1 MPEILVQFIEYMEQS
16 GVSGNTRQAYQRDI
30 RGLLGWLEEREIREL
45 SSVTPADLQ
54 MYTELLE
61 KDGKSAATISRNIA
75 SIKKFFAF
83 AYRNGAVFADPSAE
97 LHGPKVI
104 RKAPSV
110 LNQTEVRKLLGVPD
124 TATRKG
130 LRDKA
135 ILEVM
140 VGTGMCVS
148 EIVSLQNGDVD
159 IPGRVVYAGEERR
172 PITISRTAAASLKDY
187 LKVRDSFIPDPSA
200 MQEAFFLS
208 CAGAQ
213 MTRQGLWKI
222 IRSCGS
228 KAGIRTITPQTLRH
242 SFAVSALRGGKD
254 ISSLQ
259 KMLGHRSRSG
269 SLEYQS
275 LVLAR

>member
-1 MPEILVQFIEYMEQS
+1 MPEILVKFIEYMEQS

-30 RGLLGWLEEREIREL
+30 RGLLAWLEEREIREL

-61 KDGKSAATISRNIA
+61 KEGKSAATISRNIA

-83 AYRNGAVFADPSAE
+83 AYRNGAVYSDSSAE

-135 ILEVM
+135 ILEMM
-140 VGTGMCVS
+140 VGTGMSVS
-148 EIVSLQNGDVD
+148 EIVSLQNSDVD
-159 IPGRVVYAGEERR
+159 LPGRVVYAGEERR

-200 MQEAFFLS
+200 MQDAFFLS
-208 CAGAQ
+208 CAGGQ

-222 IRSCGS
+222 IRTCGS
-228 KAGIRTITPQTLRH
+228 KAGIRAITPQTLRN
-242 SFAVSALRGGKD
+242 SFAVSVLRGGKD
-254 ISSLQ
+254 VSSLQ